1 MWEIVRAGGPLMWP
15 IIFCSIVA
23 AAIVLERL
31 WTLQDK
37 RVLRPSCRRRSG
49 SSSKPT
55 RSMTRSL
62 PRSSRIHRWEN
73 SLRPALANRHRPRE
87 ILMER
92 LEDTGRHVVY
102 ELERFLNSLG
112 TIASIS
118 PLLGLLGTVTGI
130 IRSFNAIQSG
140 GMGDPR
146 ALSGGIAEA
155 LIATVAGLCV
165 AIPSLIAY
173 RYLRG
178 KVERIV
184 VEMGEERDAD
194 GGRGR
199 SVAVAGGAVAR
210 VQRPLPLECFAD
222 SPVNLKPRRHEEP
235 EINVVSLIDVVL
247 LLVVFF
253 MLSSRFTDEGRMR
266 VHLPQANAVP
276 PQTSQSERWS
286 SP

>member
-1 MWEIVRAGGPLMWP
+1 VRAGGPLLWP
-15 IIFCSIVA
+15 IILCSIIA

-37 RVLRPSCRRRSG
+37 RVLP
-49 SSSKPT
+49 PE
-55 RSMTRSL
+55 L
-62 PRSSRIHRWEN
+62 PQQVWKLIETKQVNDKVITALEQN
-73 SLRPALANRHRPRE
+73 SPLGKVLAAGLANRHRPRE

-102 ELERFLNSLG
+102 ELERFLNTLG
-112 TIASIS
+112 TIAGIA

-130 IRSFNAIQSG
+130 IRSFNAIQAG

-178 KVERIV
+178 RVDRIV
-184 VEMGEERDAD
+184 VGIEKNAMRMADALE
-194 GGRGR
+194 G
-199 SVAVAGGAVAR
+199 SGARA
-210 VQRPLPLECFAD
+210 
-222 SPVNLKPRRHEEP
+222 
-235 EINVVSLIDVVL
+235 
-247 LLVVFF
+247 
-253 MLSSRFTDEGRMR
+253 
-266 VHLPQANAVP
+266 
-276 PQTSQSERWS
+276 
-286 SP
+286 